1 MFYSEAIML
10 VGFLLFQF
18 LPDKLLGLFSAS
30 EAMLA
35 IGKPAL
41 RIICFHFLLAG
52 MSIILSSTFQALGNG
67 MFSLIVSICRQLVVL
82 IPAAWLLSQTGNLN
96 MVWWSFVIAELV
108 SVAMSFAFFAQLNK
122 KIIAPL
128 YN

>member
-1 MFYSEAIML
+1 MNTLEFDRL
-10 VGFLLFQF
+10 VQ
-18 LPDKLLGLFSAS
+18 KY
-30 EAMLA
+30 
-35 IGKPAL
+35 
-41 RIICFHFLLAG
+41 
-52 MSIILSSTFQALGNG
+52 Q
-67 MFSLIVSICRQLVVL
+67 SLVYTICRQLVVL